1 MGCCKGKI
9 MSIFKM
15 NTTENYGKPL
25 KRLWTSEKVQ
35 ETIRGQNKIKQS
47 TTK

>member
-9 MSIFKM
+9 ISIFKI

-35 ETIRGQNKIKQS
+35 EAIRGQNKIKQS